1 MDAGLLASKYLFY
14 HTSTLK
20 HIPKNNCILIYMD
33 HGLCAEDGQ
42 DEFEKG
48 DFIVDDEEEVE
59 GEEEEQKSDDEKR
72 RKKTKMKRK
81 RYLHLFLLGININVL
96 CTPILK

>member
-1 MDAGLLASKYLFY
+1 
-14 HTSTLK
+14 
-20 HIPKNNCILIYMD
+20 MD

-59 GEEEEQKSDDEKR
+59 GEEEEQKSDDQKR
-72 RKKTKMKRK
+72 RNKTKKKRK
-81 RYLHLFLLGININVL
+81 RYLPLFVLGINANVL